1 MLTQTVYE
9 ILAPPP
15 THLSCHL
22 TLLSWKLSHKNVSH
36 QKWSLVNAQQ
46 MTKKKARQGKR
57 KKREP
62 EKAKSKSQD
71 CCVTFDPKMKLH
83 NFAFCAYLA
92 HMDYAISYHCPRAS
106 THTWSY
112 FIVVKP
118 GYKFSP
124 HVWGPCSAKLHNV
137 VMLIKI
143 CTNLLL

>member
-1 MLTQTVYE
+1 MLAQTVYE

-15 THLSCHL
+15 TYLSFHLM
-22 TLLSWKLSHKNVSH
+22 LLSWKLSHKNNSH

-46 MTKKKARQGKR
+46 MTQKKRGEESER
-57 KKREP
+57 REP

-71 CCVTFDPKMKLH
+71 CCVTSNPKMKLQ
-83 NFAFCAYLA
+83 NFAFYAYPA
-92 HMDYAISYHCPRAS
+92 HMYYGISYHCPRAS
-106 THTWSY
+106 THLWSY
-112 FIVVKP
+112 FIVLKP

-143 CTNLLL
+143 CNTLLL

>member
-1 MLTQTVYE
+1 MLAQTVYE

-15 THLSCHL
+15 TYLSFHLM
-22 TLLSWKLSHKNVSH
+22 LLSWKLSHKNNSH

-46 MTKKKARQGKR
+46 MTQKKRGEESER
-57 KKREP
+57 REP

-71 CCVTFDPKMKLH
+71 CCVTSNPKLKLQ
-83 NFAFCAYLA
+83 NFAFYAYPA
-92 HMDYAISYHCPRAS
+92 HMDYGISYHCPRAS

-112 FIVVKP
+112 FIVLKP

-143 CTNLLL
+143 CNTLLL

>member
-1 MLTQTVYE
+1 MLAQTVYE

-15 THLSCHL
+15 TYLSFHLM
-22 TLLSWKLSHKNVSH
+22 LLSWKLSHKNNSH

-46 MTKKKARQGKR
+46 MTQKKRGEESER
-57 KKREP
+57 REP

-71 CCVTFDPKMKLH
+71 CCVTSNPKLKLQ
-83 NFAFCAYLA
+83 NFAFYAYPA
-92 HMDYAISYHCPRAS
+92 HMDYGISYHCPTAS

-112 FIVVKP
+112 FIVLKP

-143 CTNLLL
+143 CTTLLL

>member
-1 MLTQTVYE
+1 MLAQTVYE

-15 THLSCHL
+15 TYLSFHLM
-22 TLLSWKLSHKNVSH
+22 LLSWKLSHKNNSH

-46 MTKKKARQGKR
+46 MTQKKRGEESER
-57 KKREP
+57 REP

-71 CCVTFDPKMKLH
+71 CCVTSNPKMKLQ
-83 NFAFCAYLA
+83 NFAFYAYPA
-92 HMDYAISYHCPRAS
+92 HMDYGISYHCPRAS

-112 FIVVKP
+112 FSVLKP
-118 GYKFSP
+118 VYKFSP

-143 CTNLLL
+143 CNTLLL

>member
-1 MLTQTVYE
+1 MLAQTVYE

-15 THLSCHL
+15 TYLSFHLM
-22 TLLSWKLSHKNVSH
+22 LLSWKLSHKNNSH

-46 MTKKKARQGKR
+46 MTQKKRGEESER
-57 KKREP
+57 REP

-71 CCVTFDPKMKLH
+71 CCVTSNPKLKLQ
-83 NFAFCAYLA
+83 NFAFYAYPA
-92 HMDYAISYHCPRAS
+92 HMDYGISYHCPRAS

-112 FIVVKP
+112 FSVLKP
-118 GYKFSP
+118 AYKFSP

-143 CTNLLL
+143 CTTLLL